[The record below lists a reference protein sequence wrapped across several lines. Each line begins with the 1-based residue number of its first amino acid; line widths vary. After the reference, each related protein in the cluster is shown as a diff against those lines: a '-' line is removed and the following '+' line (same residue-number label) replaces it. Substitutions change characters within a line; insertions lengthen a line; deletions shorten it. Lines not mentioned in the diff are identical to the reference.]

1 MSTTVVSR
9 RKAAPRPW
17 CEWFARVI
25 DPTSLPCATEPARRR
40 IDCDP
45 ACTPRHLLLAAP
57 MLLAMVLASQPVYA
71 QAPPAPA
78 AGETTA
84 RPPVQKSTPKPTA
97 TTARESTTAAP
108 PSTAG
113 KPSST
118 STADKADAATP
129 GAAKPAADKTR
140 ATQPGA
146 AQPGAAQPGAPKPGA
161 AEAAASGARPERSSP
176 VKARAEAAAAKRG
189 GRKAISIDDDFLV
202 EGKLEKPNAFFI
214 LRRSQADFDWARL
227 GATFSPLVLESVQ
240 DPLF

>member
-118 STADKADAATP
+118 STAGNTDAATP

-146 AQPGAAQPGAPKPGA
+146 AKPGA
-161 AEAAASGARPERSSP
+161 AEAAASGARPERTSP
-176 VKARAEAAAAKRG
+176 VKARADAAAAKRG